1 MNKRWTALS
10 LTTVLALVIP
20 GAGAG
25 AQTPEPASESQ
36 PLYWHIDPDGD
47 GPLAV
52 GHEVHNSSTAIW
64 RDEGGVSFEVR
75 TTGLVKGHGL
85 TVWFFSYDNP
95 EACIFGNGNEGT
107 RCTRADLLLNPAA
120 QGSLMW
126 GRAGEFVSSNGLT
139 TFTGRRPANTT
150 PCVTE
155 PAVVD
160 EDCSGVLIGRGL
172 LNPLGAE
179 IHFMLRDHGPDQE
192 GIEDETTTINGG
204 CDPLTYH
211 GLPGFGPGWGTPGNF
226 ACYDPQGNA

>member
-1 MNKRWTALS
+1 MKKRWTAFS
-10 LTTVLALVIP
+10 LATALALVIP
-20 GAGAG
+20 AAGAG
-25 AQTPEPASESQ
+25 AQNAGPPSESQ
-36 PLYWHIDPDGD
+36 PLYWHVDPDGD
-47 GPLAV
+47 GPIEK
-52 GHEVHNSSTAIW
+52 GQEVHNSSTTIW

-75 TTGLVKGHGL
+75 TTGLEKGHGL

-95 EACIFGNGNEGT
+95 EACIGGDGNEGT
-107 RCTRADLLLNPAA
+107 RCSRADLANPAA
-120 QGSLMW
+120 LGSLMW
-126 GRAGEFVSSNGLT
+126 GRAGEFVRSNGLT
-139 TFTGRRPANTT
+139 TFTGRRPVNTT
-150 PCVTE
+150 PCITE

-211 GLPGFGPGWGTPGNF
+211 GLPAFGPGWGTPGNF